1 MSYSEPTSDL
11 HRTDAAPGDQR
22 LDRAEIAEGIK
33 SYLVGLGLS
42 ILLTVMSFFIS
53 GTTLV
58 WGPSIPVALVVLA
71 IAQMGVHLVFF
82 LHITT
87 APDNVNNVL
96 ALAFGVLIVLLVL
109 AGSLWIMAHLNYNMK
124 PMDQMMQMQLE
135 RGPGARAITARGV
148 VGPATAASVGARVS
162 GVTQAI
168 HCNASMRVKAGQLC
182 AKIDPCPDQHV
193 SIRLSALA
201 NHKGPAPSANRAHSN
216 PSRRSPT
223 APSHSVHKPTRRF
236 GVAMAVKLL

>member
-22 LDRAEIAEGIK
+22 LDGAEIAQAIK
-33 SYLVGLGLS
+33 SYLVGLGLA

-124 PMDQMMQMQLE
+124 PMDQMMPMQLE
-135 RGPGARAITARGV
+135 RGPGARAITAKRV
-148 VGPATAASVGARVS
+148 VGPATAASVGPGVS
-162 GVTQAI
+162 GVIQAI
-168 HCNASMRVKAGQLC
+168 HCNASMQVKAGQLC
-182 AKIDPCPDQHV
+182 AKIDPHPYQIVVDQGRAELAAAEA
-193 SIRLSALA
+193 RLEKDKAALA
-201 NHKGPAPSANRAHSN
+201 QAKAALESHEALAKRPAISRKGLCC
-216 PSRRSPT
+216 
-223 APSHSVHKPTRRF
+223 K
-236 GVAMAVKLL
+236 K